1 MKRLK
6 ILFLSSETYPF
17 AKTGGLADV
26 AGSLPKALKVAGHEI
41 RVIMPKYKE
50 INERRYVLREVIRL
64 KDIEIDFN
72 GEKIQFNVKS
82 AFIPDSKLQI
92 YFIDYKPYFYRDG
105 LYVNNKTKEEY
116 PDNGLR
122 FSFFSH
128 AVLETLKLLFWQPH
142 IIHCNDWQTGLVPLY
157 LKTKFSEDPFF
168 KKCRTV
174 LTIHNLGYQ
183 GIFDA
188 QIGPKIGIPEDML
201 YPGGPVEFYGKI
213 NFLKAGIQFSDYI
226 TTVSETYAKEVQK
239 SSDYG
244 YGLEGV
250 LKENSKKFKGILNGV
265 DYEVWNPEV
274 DEYIPQNYSYT
285 SIEDKYENKDAL
297 LEKIGWKNENNIPLI
312 GMISRLADQKGFDIL
327 LDIIEDIFKLNVRMV
342 ILGTGEKKYHTALS
356 KLEKKYPSNLKVFL
370 KFDEKLAHLIEAGS
384 DMFLMP
390 SRYEPSGLNQLY
402 SLKYGTVP
410 IVRKTGGLA
419 DSITDF
425 VYSDNE
431 KGNGFTFSE
440 YSSKELLEAITKAV
454 ECFKDEKA
462 WKKIIKNGMK
472 EDFSWNAVAKKY
484 SKLYEKLL
492 KNN

>member
-213 NFLKAGIQFSDYI
+213 NFLKAVIQFSDYI
-226 TTVSETYAKEVQK
+226 TTVSETYAK
-239 SSDYG
+239 
-244 YGLEGV
+244 
-250 LKENSKKFKGILNGV
+250 
-265 DYEVWNPEV
+265 
-274 DEYIPQNYSYT
+274 
-285 SIEDKYENKDAL
+285 
-297 LEKIGWKNENNIPLI
+297 
-312 GMISRLADQKGFDIL
+312 
-327 LDIIEDIFKLNVRMV
+327 
-342 ILGTGEKKYHTALS
+342 
-356 KLEKKYPSNLKVFL
+356 
-370 KFDEKLAHLIEAGS
+370 
-384 DMFLMP
+384 
-390 SRYEPSGLNQLY
+390 
-402 SLKYGTVP
+402 
-410 IVRKTGGLA
+410 
-419 DSITDF
+419 
-425 VYSDNE
+425 
-431 KGNGFTFSE
+431 
-440 YSSKELLEAITKAV
+440 
-454 ECFKDEKA
+454 
-462 WKKIIKNGMK
+462 
-472 EDFSWNAVAKKY
+472 
-484 SKLYEKLL
+484 
-492 KNN
+492 